1 MYLLPNEEEL
11 VSSNGD
17 KIILTDQRIVMNYK
31 VWGKTNHIA
40 IFLEDISSVENI
52 YRNNLYYLG
61 LALCCLFLAMLT
73 SSNFQNPTWLY
84 FFLTF
89 GTIFFLL
96 WISSR
101 RHLIVISSKGGN
113 ALKFEV
119 DGMADQEVAEFV
131 YKVQVAKQQRI
142 KYLYRL

>member
-1 MYLLPNEEEL
+1 MYF
-11 VSSNGD
+11 
-17 KIILTDQRIVMNYK
+17 
-31 VWGKTNHIA
+31 A
-40 IFLEDISSVENI
+40 
-52 YRNNLYYLG
+52 
-61 LALCCLFLAMLT
+61 
-73 SSNFQNPTWLY
+73 
-84 FFLTF
+84 LTF

-119 DGMADQEVAEFV
+119 DGMADLEVEEFV

-142 KYLYRL
+142 KNLHRL